1 MNRDDGVFA
10 IVFATKHLLDFAA
23 FDEIGE
29 LLDALR
35 ELRTDIFALTRPID
49 EHAEVV
55 CFGFECRDQLDFFLD
70 AAAALEDFL
79 RLDLV
84 VPEIGRRCAGL
95 YLGKLVARTCGFKDS
110 SGDRQRAL
118 RDPDT
123 GVISHRERLPR
134 IPPESSA
141 ASVSAAQM

>member
-1 MNRDDGVFA
+1 MNRDDGVFP
-10 IVFATKHLLDFAA
+10 IMLATKHLLDFAA
-23 FDEIGE
+23 LDEIRE

-35 ELRTDIFALTRPID
+35 KLRTDIFALTCPID
-49 EHAEVV
+49 KHAEVV
-55 CFGFECRDQLDFFLD
+55 CFGSERRDQLDFFLD

-95 YLGKLVARTCGFKDS
+95 YLGKLVTRPCGFKDS

-118 RDPDT
+118 RGPDT
-123 GVISHRERLPR
+123 GVITHRER
-134 IPPESSA
+134 
-141 ASVSAAQM
+141 